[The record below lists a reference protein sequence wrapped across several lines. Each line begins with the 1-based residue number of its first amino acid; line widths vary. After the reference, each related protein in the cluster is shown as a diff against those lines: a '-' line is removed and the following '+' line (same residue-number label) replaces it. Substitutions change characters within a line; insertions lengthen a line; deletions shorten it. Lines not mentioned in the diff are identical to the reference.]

1 MARSSGQP
9 RTEYKPLLV
18 EVLAYAPTQ
27 FFHCQHC
34 ELVWQQA
41 GASATQEFHKET
53 LASSLPPEMQKE
65 YADLS
70 AWVLQTVETYGGRV
84 LFKIIDAASFEG
96 LLKSARY
103 GTRRYPAFVVGG
115 KGKYIG
121 TNFDQARHVIDQQLE
136 ATGMSVS

>member
-1 MARSSGQP
+1 MARSSGEP

-27 FFHCQHC
+27 YFHCQHC

-41 GASATQEFHKET
+41 GASQGFHQET

-65 YADLS
+65 YAALS
-70 AWVLQTVETYGGRV
+70 AWVQATVETYGGRV
-84 LFKIIDAASFEG
+84 LFKVIDAASFEG

-103 GTRRYPAFVVGG
+103 GTRHYPAFIVGG
-115 KGKYIG
+115 KGKYTG
-121 TNFDQARHVIDQQLE
+121 TDFDQAKGLINQQLE
-136 ATGMSVS
+136 ARGISVS